1 MISPVMMCN
10 RSSSRWGNHS
20 KNEHRLKRFI
30 VKKFLVV
37 FFGLMMAQ
45 SLLAAES
52 ANIVT
57 VDVLRAVMSTEEGK
71 IKVEKLKGEFE
82 KEKAG
87 LEAINMKGKNLQER
101 IQKDGAVMSAEERHK
116 MEKELMEIAQELK
129 FKEQQ
134 LKQSG
139 QADQRQVVESML
151 PKFQQAMKDIIAEQK
166 IDMVLRREAVL
177 DMNPKLD
184 ITDLVVEKMNNIK
197 N

>member
-57 VDVLRAVMSTEEGK
+57 VDVLRAKLSSLRSSLGEG
-71 IKVEKLKGEFE
+71 FE
-82 KEKAG
+82 K
-87 LEAINMKGKNLQER
+87 
-101 IQKDGAVMSAEERHK
+101 
-116 MEKELMEIAQELK
+116 
-129 FKEQQ
+129 
-134 LKQSG
+134 
-139 QADQRQVVESML
+139 
-151 PKFQQAMKDIIAEQK
+151 
-166 IDMVLRREAVL
+166 VL
-177 DMNPKLD
+177 
-184 ITDLVVEKMNNIK
+184 
-197 N
+197 